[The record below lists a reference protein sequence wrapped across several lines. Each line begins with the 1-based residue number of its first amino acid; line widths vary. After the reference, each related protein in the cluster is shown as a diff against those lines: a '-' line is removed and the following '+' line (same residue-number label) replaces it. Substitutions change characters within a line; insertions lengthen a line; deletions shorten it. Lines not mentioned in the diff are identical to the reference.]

1 MSRNTWSIY
10 YAESG
15 DDWIADGNIFIPN
28 VDISDEI
35 VSTQQTVILA
45 DGSKAFITPETKSN
59 VQTISFSWM
68 LITADDNL
76 ISKIKTYIQDNTRL
90 KIVTH
95 LSEEYIGKFISLR
108 KTHLVGISPDQWEVE
123 AIFERE

>member
-1 MSRNTWSIY
+1 MGRSAWSVYIN
-10 YAESG
+10 ESG
-15 DDWIADGNIFIPN
+15 DSWEFDFNLYVPN
-28 VDISDEI
+28 VDINDEI

-59 VQTISFSWM
+59 VQTISFAWM
-68 LITADDNL
+68 LITSDDDL
-76 ISKIKTYIQDNTRL
+76 ISKIKTYIEDNTRL

-123 AIFERE
+123 AVFERE